1 MTKKSFLVFT
11 AFMAAV
17 TLNLSGCERM
27 VQSAV
32 VEPKNQGGEN
42 TEENPGEAG
51 EITDSERAEEMT
63 VAQQVMAPERYQ
75 VDETALVSIPTEE
88 GSGDSASPGITFT
101 LKADAE
107 VEIPDVKYISIY
119 L

>member
-32 VEPKNQGGEN
+32 VTKRPGGRKHR
-42 TEENPGEAG
+42 GE
-51 EITDSERAEEMT
+51 SW
-63 VAQQVMAPERYQ
+63 
-75 VDETALVSIPTEE
+75 
-88 GSGDSASPGITFT
+88 
-101 LKADAE
+101 
-107 VEIPDVKYISIY
+107 
-119 L
+119 

>member
-32 VEPKNQGGEN
+32 VEPKNQGEKTQRRILVRQG
-42 TEENPGEAG
+42 
-51 EITDSERAEEMT
+51 RLQT
-63 VAQQVMAPERYQ
+63 VRELR
-75 VDETALVSIPTEE
+75 
-88 GSGDSASPGITFT
+88 
-101 LKADAE
+101 K
-107 VEIPDVKYISIY
+107 
-119 L
+119 

>member
-32 VEPKNQGGEN
+32 VEPKNQGGEK
-42 TEENPGEAG
+42 TQRRILVRRG
-51 EITDSERAEEMT
+51 RLQT
-63 VAQQVMAPERYQ
+63 VRELR
-75 VDETALVSIPTEE
+75 
-88 GSGDSASPGITFT
+88 
-101 LKADAE
+101 K
-107 VEIPDVKYISIY
+107 
-119 L
+119 

>member
-32 VEPKNQGGEN
+32 VEPKKDKYSAGKGE
-42 TEENPGEAG
+42 
-51 EITDSERAEEMT
+51 
-63 VAQQVMAPERYQ
+63 
-75 VDETALVSIPTEE
+75 
-88 GSGDSASPGITFT
+88 
-101 LKADAE
+101 
-107 VEIPDVKYISIY
+107 
-119 L
+119 